1 MKLKYIELY
10 GFKSFADR
18 TKLLFNKD
26 ISAIVGPNGSGK
38 SNIADA
44 IRWVLGEQS
53 AKSLRGSNMQDVIFS
68 GTEDKKQMN
77 MAQVSIVLDNSDKS
91 LPIAFDEVNV
101 TRRVFR
107 TGESE
112 YLINKSPVRLK
123 DVKELFLDTGIGKD
137 GYSIIGQGRIDE
149 ILNGR
154 PEDRR
159 EIFDEAGGISKNKYK
174 KTEAERRLVKNEE
187 NIERLNSEIK
197 IKQQENDL
205 LEIQS
210 NNAKEGIK
218 LTSRLEILELNLLD
232 KAIKK
237 ASEDLINDKSRLE
250 YINFSIDE
258 ESNKLSNL
266 QELISPVQIEIS
278 QMENQIE
285 ILRNTRIEQDKRLQ
299 KIESDINLLN
309 EKSRFYNSDIERIS
323 NDIITKTNRKSQY
336 SSDLVKKNYELS
348 KLEESK
354 KQLTI
359 KQDELNNKLSELK
372 KSLLENRSKYLAI
385 SEKLEI
391 DKKNLSSLQ
400 VDKNTKDQL
409 DITNEKLKNS
419 YLDEIKL
426 LEIKIK
432 EIEEKNVE
440 FENKSLETDEKIS
453 SNTSKIEELLNDR
466 ENKLNTIK
474 EFEIKEQKN
483 KDNLLMIKSQRDIL
497 YRQYE
502 SYDGYYKSV
511 QNLLQNANRD
521 NNIKEKIV
529 GVLADLISIDDKYK
543 TALDVALGSALQNI
557 VIENE
562 NDGKFLIEY
571 IKRNRIGR
579 ITFLPI
585 SKINGY
591 KANVNHPKMIDTLN
605 NLVTFDKKIE
615 KIIDYFLAKT
625 ILVENMDDAIRV
637 SNETNGFRVI
647 TLEGE
652 VINSWGSMVGGSTFK
667 KEQNSLI
674 NRKKELDDLD
684 SKISNFEI
692 KLKESEKSIFKE
704 REILNDI
711 IYNLQKLD
719 DDNKNLL
726 NIKDNIRY
734 QNNEL
739 KIEKNFNEKRLSEYK
754 SLLENVEKELVAKDY
769 SNIEDLIQNIEKD
782 EAEYEKLSTILEDEN
797 KELNEYDKKLYSTN
811 SEIDIF
817 ERDKNLL
824 LNDIENLKSDIQDID
839 NGLEND
845 NKSLEIIKIE
855 LNNGEEKISKLIK
868 EKDTIESTLQSDEK
882 LEKYKEEL
890 ANKKANI
897 SKDFETIEN
906 LKNVLSDNEKEK
918 FRLELKIDNAQQKV
932 NDLRNDY
939 IETYSI
945 SSEELDFKLERLER
959 IDATRKEV
967 LQIKNRL
974 SEIGYFNFE
983 SIEKYN
989 IVSEE
994 LQFMKNQY
1002 NDLIESR
1009 DDIINMISN
1018 IEKEMKETF
1027 KEAFQKIQ
1035 IRFNEIFKVLFNGG
1049 EAEVKLDSSDILTA
1063 GIDIIARPPGKK
1075 LKSIAL
1081 LSGGEKAM
1089 TAVALLF
1096 AIFEINPAPFCIL
1109 DEIDAALDEANTK
1122 RYVNYLK
1129 SLTEKSQFI
1138 MITHRKASME
1148 MADIL
1153 YGVTMEERGISK
1165 VITLLL
1171 DDYN

>member
-112 YLINKSPVRLK
+112 YLINKSSVRLK

-174 KTEAERRLVKNEE
+174 KTEAERRLVKNQE
-187 NIERLNSEIK
+187 NIERLTSEIK
-197 IKQQENDL
+197 IKQQETDL

-218 LTSRLEILELNLLD
+218 LTSRLEVLELNLLD

-237 ASEDLINDKSRLE
+237 ASEDLINDKSRLD
-250 YINFSIDE
+250 YINSSIVED
-258 ESNKLSNL
+258 NIKLSNL
-266 QELISPVQIEIS
+266 QEIINPVQNEIS
-278 QMENQIE
+278 EMENQIE
-285 ILRNTRIEQDKRLQ
+285 ILRNTRIEQDKMLQ
-299 KIESDINLLN
+299 RIESEINLLN

-323 NDIITKTNRKSQY
+323 NDIITKNNRKSQY
-336 SSDLVKKNYELS
+336 SKDLIKKNEELS

-354 KQLTI
+354 EQLI
-359 KQDELNNKLSELK
+359 KKQDELNIKLTKLK
-372 KSLLENRSKYLAI
+372 KSLLENRTKYLAI
-385 SEKLEI
+385 SEKLDN
-391 DKKNLSSLQ
+391 DKKDLSNLK

-409 DITNEKLKNS
+409 DITNEKLKKS

-426 LEIKIK
+426 LEITIK
-432 EIEEKNVE
+432 EIDEKNIE
-440 FENKSLETDEKIS
+440 FEKKANETGEKIS
-453 SNTSKIEELLNDR
+453 FNTNKIEELLNSR
-466 ENKLNTIK
+466 EKKLNIIK
-474 EFEIKEQKN
+474 DLEIKEQKH

-497 YRQYE
+497 YRQYQ

-529 GVLADLISIDDKYK
+529 GVVADLISIDDKFK

-557 VIENE
+557 VIEDE
-562 NDGKFLIEY
+562 NDGKYLIEY

-585 SKINGY
+585 SKVKGY
-591 KANVNHPKMIDTLN
+591 KANVSHPKMIDTLN
-605 NLVTFDKKIE
+605 NLVKFDKKIE

-625 ILVENMDDAIRV
+625 ILVENMEDAIRV
-637 SNETNGFRVI
+637 SNETKGFRVI

-652 VINSWGSMVGGSTFK
+652 VINSWGSMVGGSVFK

-674 NRKKELDDLD
+674 NRKKELDNLD
-684 SKISNFEI
+684 SKLSELEI
-692 KLKESEKSIFKE
+692 RLQESEKSIFKV
-704 REILNDI
+704 RKILNDI

-734 QNNEL
+734 QTNEL
-739 KIEKNFNEKRLSEYK
+739 KIEKNFNENRLYEYK
-754 SLLENVEKELVAKDY
+754 SLLENVEKELIAKDY
-769 SNIEDLIQNIEKD
+769 SNIEELIQNIEKD
-782 EAEYEKLSTILEDEN
+782 EIEHENLSHIIEDEN
-797 KELNEYDKKLYSTN
+797 KALIVYDKKLYSTN

-817 ERDKNLL
+817 KRDKNIL
-824 LNDIENLKSDIQDID
+824 LNDIENLKSDIQDMD
-839 NGLEND
+839 NSLEND
-845 NKSLEIIKIE
+845 NKSLEIIKSE
-855 LNNGEEKISKLIK
+855 LNSCEEKISKLNGEK
-868 EKDTIESTLQSDEK
+868 ETLESSLQSDEQLK
-882 LEKYKEEL
+882 KYKEKL
-890 ANKKANI
+890 VNKKANI

-906 LKNVLSDNEKEK
+906 LKNVLSENEKEK

-945 SSEELDFKLERLER
+945 SSEKLDFKLEHLER
-959 IDATRKEV
+959 IEATRKEV

-989 IVSEE
+989 IVNEE

-1018 IEKEMKETF
+1018 IENEMKETF

>member
-174 KTEAERRLVKNEE
+174 KTEAERRLVKNQE
-187 NIERLNSEIK
+187 NIERLTSEIK
-197 IKQQENDL
+197 IKQQETDL

-218 LTSRLEILELNLLD
+218 LTSRLEVLELNLLD

-237 ASEDLINDKSRLE
+237 ASEDLINDKSRLD
-250 YINFSIDE
+250 YINSSIVED
-258 ESNKLSNL
+258 NIKLSNL
-266 QELISPVQIEIS
+266 QEIINPVQNEIS
-278 QMENQIE
+278 EMENQIE
-285 ILRNTRIEQDKRLQ
+285 ILRNTRIEQDKMLQ
-299 KIESDINLLN
+299 KIESEINLLN

-323 NDIITKTNRKSQY
+323 NDIITKNNRKSQY
-336 SSDLVKKNYELS
+336 SKDLIKKNEELS

-354 KQLTI
+354 EQLI
-359 KQDELNNKLSELK
+359 KKQDELNIKLTKLK
-372 KSLLENRSKYLAI
+372 KSLLENRTKYLAI
-385 SEKLEI
+385 SEKLDN
-391 DKKNLSSLQ
+391 DKKDLSNLK

-409 DITNEKLKNS
+409 DITNEKLKKS

-432 EIEEKNVE
+432 EIDEKNIE
-440 FENKSLETDEKIS
+440 FEKKAYETGEKIS
-453 SNTSKIEELLNDR
+453 FNTNKIEELLNSR
-466 ENKLNTIK
+466 EKKLNFIK
-474 EFEIKEQKN
+474 DLEIKKQKH

-497 YRQYE
+497 YRQYQ

-529 GVLADLISIDDKYK
+529 GVVADLISIDDKFK

-557 VIENE
+557 VIEDE
-562 NDGKFLIEY
+562 NDGKYLIEY

-585 SKINGY
+585 SKIKGY
-591 KANVNHPKMIDTLN
+591 KANVSHPKMIDTLN
-605 NLVTFDKKIE
+605 NLVKFDKKIE

-625 ILVENMDDAIRV
+625 ILVENMEDAIRV
-637 SNETNGFRVI
+637 SNETKGFRVI

-652 VINSWGSMVGGSTFK
+652 VINSWGSMVGGSVFK

-674 NRKKELDDLD
+674 NRKKELDNLD
-684 SKISNFEI
+684 SKLSELEI
-692 KLKESEKSIFKE
+692 RLQESEKSIFEVRK
-704 REILNDI
+704 ILNDI

-734 QNNEL
+734 QTNEL
-739 KIEKNFNEKRLSEYK
+739 KIEKNFNENRLYEYK
-754 SLLENVEKELVAKDY
+754 SLLENVEKELIAKDY
-769 SNIEDLIQNIEKD
+769 SNIEELIENIKKD
-782 EAEYEKLSTILEDEN
+782 EIEHENLSLIIEDEN
-797 KELNEYDKKLYSTN
+797 KALIEYDKKLYSTN

-817 ERDKNLL
+817 KRDKNIL
-824 LNDIENLKSDIQDID
+824 LNDIENLKSDIQDMD
-839 NGLEND
+839 NSLEND
-845 NKSLEIIKIE
+845 NKSLEIIKSE
-855 LNNGEEKISKLIK
+855 LNSCEEKISKLNEEK
-868 EKDTIESTLQSDEK
+868 ETLESSLQSDEQ
-882 LEKYKEEL
+882 LEKYKEKL
-890 ANKKANI
+890 VNKKANI

-906 LKNVLSDNEKEK
+906 LKNVLSENEKEK

-945 SSEELDFKLERLER
+945 SNEKLDLKLEHLER
-959 IDATRKEV
+959 TEATRKEV

-989 IVSEE
+989 IVNEE

-1018 IEKEMKETF
+1018 IENEMKETF

-1129 SLTEKSQFI
+1129 SLTDKSQFI

>member
-187 NIERLNSEIK
+187 NIEKLNSEIK

-250 YINFSIDE
+250 YINSSIDE

-359 KQDELNNKLSELK
+359 KQDELNTKLSELK

>member
-174 KTEAERRLVKNEE
+174 KTEAERRLVKNQE
-187 NIERLNSEIK
+187 NIERLTSEIK
-197 IKQQENDL
+197 IKQQETDL

-218 LTSRLEILELNLLD
+218 LTSRLEVLELNLLD

-237 ASEDLINDKSRLE
+237 ASEDLINDKSRLD
-250 YINFSIDE
+250 YINSSIVED
-258 ESNKLSNL
+258 NIKLSNL
-266 QELISPVQIEIS
+266 QEIINPVQNEIS
-278 QMENQIE
+278 EMENQIE
-285 ILRNTRIEQDKRLQ
+285 ILRNTRIEQDKMLQ
-299 KIESDINLLN
+299 RIESEINLLN

-323 NDIITKTNRKSQY
+323 NDIITKNNRKSQY
-336 SSDLVKKNYELS
+336 SKDLIKKNEELS

-354 KQLTI
+354 EQLI
-359 KQDELNNKLSELK
+359 KKQDELNIKLTKLK
-372 KSLLENRSKYLAI
+372 KSLLENRTKYLAI
-385 SEKLEI
+385 SEKLDN
-391 DKKNLSSLQ
+391 DKKDLSNLK

-409 DITNEKLKNS
+409 DITNEKLKKS

-432 EIEEKNVE
+432 EIDEKNIE
-440 FENKSLETDEKIS
+440 FEKKANETGEKIS
-453 SNTSKIEELLNDR
+453 FNTNKIEELLNSR
-466 ENKLNTIK
+466 EKKLNIIK
-474 EFEIKEQKN
+474 DLEIKKQKH

-497 YRQYE
+497 YRQYQ

-529 GVLADLISIDDKYK
+529 GVVADLISIDDKFK

-557 VIENE
+557 VIEDE
-562 NDGKFLIEY
+562 NDGKYLIEY

-585 SKINGY
+585 SKIKGY
-591 KANVNHPKMIDTLN
+591 KANVSHPKMIDTLN
-605 NLVTFDKKIE
+605 NLVKFDKKIE

-625 ILVENMDDAIRV
+625 ILVENMEDAIRV
-637 SNETNGFRVI
+637 SNETKGFRVI

-652 VINSWGSMVGGSTFK
+652 VINSWGSMVGGSVFK

-674 NRKKELDDLD
+674 NRKKELDNLD
-684 SKISNFEI
+684 SKLSELEI
-692 KLKESEKSIFKE
+692 RLQESEKSIFEVRK
-704 REILNDI
+704 ILNDI

-734 QNNEL
+734 QTNEL
-739 KIEKNFNEKRLSEYK
+739 KIEKNFNENRLYEYK
-754 SLLENVEKELVAKDY
+754 SLLENVEKELIAKDY
-769 SNIEDLIQNIEKD
+769 SNIEELIENIKKD
-782 EAEYEKLSTILEDEN
+782 EIEHENLSLIIEDEN
-797 KELNEYDKKLYSTN
+797 KALIEYDKKLYSTN

-817 ERDKNLL
+817 KRDKNIL
-824 LNDIENLKSDIQDID
+824 LNDIENLKSDIQDMD
-839 NGLEND
+839 NSLEND
-845 NKSLEIIKIE
+845 NKSLEIIKSE
-855 LNNGEEKISKLIK
+855 LNSCEEKISKLNEEK
-868 EKDTIESTLQSDEK
+868 ETLESSLQSDEQ
-882 LEKYKEEL
+882 LEKYKEKL
-890 ANKKANI
+890 VNKKANI

-906 LKNVLSDNEKEK
+906 LKNVLSENEKEK

-945 SSEELDFKLERLER
+945 SSEKLDFKLEHLER
-959 IDATRKEV
+959 IEATRKEV

-989 IVSEE
+989 IVNEE

-1018 IEKEMKETF
+1018 IENEMKETF

-1129 SLTEKSQFI
+1129 SLTDKSQFI

>member
-10 GFKSFADR
+10 GFKSFADK

-38 SNIADA
+38 SNISDA

-91 LPIAFDEVNV
+91 LPIAFNEVNV

-174 KTEAERRLVKNEE
+174 KTEAERKLVKNEE

-197 IKQQENDL
+197 VKQQESDL
-205 LEIQS
+205 LEVQS

-218 LTSRLEILELNLLD
+218 LTSKLEILELNLLD
-232 KAIKK
+232 KSIRK

-250 YINFSIDE
+250 YIDSMLSE
-258 ESNKLSNL
+258 ESEKLSKLQNL
-266 QELISPVQIEIS
+266 INPVQIEIS
-278 QMENQIE
+278 EMENKIE
-285 ILRNTRIEQDKRLQ
+285 NLRNTRIEQEKRLQ
-299 KIESDINLLN
+299 ILESDINLLN
-309 EKSRFYNSDIERIS
+309 EKSRFYNTDIERIS
-323 NDIITKTNRKSQY
+323 NDIIIKNKKQNQY
-336 SSDLVKKNYELS
+336 SDDLINKKE
-348 KLEESK
+348 KLENLEK
-354 KQLTI
+354 NKELLIVKQ
-359 KQDELNNKLSELK
+359 KELDNKISELK
-372 KSLLENRSKYLAI
+372 KEI
-385 SEKLEI
+385 SEKREKYSNLFENLEN
-391 DKKNLSSLQ
+391 DKKILSNLQ

-409 DITNEKLKNS
+409 DITNEKLKKS
-419 YLDEIKL
+419 YLDEINL

-432 EIEEKNVE
+432 EIKEKNTD
-440 FENKSLETDEKIS
+440 FENENIETNNKIS
-453 SNTSKIEELLNDR
+453 FNTNKIEEVLSNR
-466 ENKLNTIK
+466 ENILNNINNI
-474 EFEIKEQKN
+474 EIKQQKS
-483 KDNLLMIKSQRDIL
+483 KDNLLMLKSQRDIL
-497 YRQYE
+497 YRQYK

-521 NNIKEKIV
+521 NTVKEKII

-543 TALDVALGSALQNI
+543 TALDVALGSSLQNI

-585 SKINGY
+585 NKVNGY
-591 KANVNHPKMIDTLN
+591 KTNVSHPKMIDTLN
-605 NLVTFDKKIE
+605 NLVKFDKRIE
-615 KIIDYFLAKT
+615 KIIDYFLART
-625 ILVENMDDAIRV
+625 ILVENMDDAIKV

-652 VINSWGSMVGGSTFK
+652 VINSWGSMVGGSIFK

-674 NRKKELDDLD
+674 NRKKELEDINK
-684 SKISNFEI
+684 KISDFESTVQKFDASI
-692 KLKESEKSIFKE
+692 NKEKE
-704 REILNDI
+704 VLNDI
-711 IYNLQKLD
+711 IYKLQKLD
-719 DDNKNLL
+719 DDNKDLL

-734 QNNEL
+734 QINEL
-739 KIEKNFNEKRLSEYK
+739 NIEKTFNEKRLSEYK
-754 SLLENVEKELVAKDY
+754 SLLKNVEEELVVKDY
-769 SNIEDLIQNIEKD
+769 SNIDDLVQSIKND
-782 EAEYEKLSTILEDEN
+782 ELEYENLGTTIEEKN
-797 KELNEYDKKLYSTN
+797 KELTEYDKKLYSIN

-824 LNDIENLKSDIQDID
+824 LNDIENIKFDIQDI
-839 NGLEND
+839 NNNLEND
-845 NKSLEIIKIE
+845 KKSLDLIE
-855 LNNGEEKISKLIK
+855 SELKNGEEKSSKLISEK
-868 EKDTIESTLQSDEK
+868 ENIESSIESTDEI
-882 LEKYKEEL
+882 EKYKMEL
-890 ANKKANI
+890 SNKKANI

-906 LKNVLSDNEKEK
+906 LKNSISENEKEK
-918 FRLELKIDNAQQKV
+918 FKLEIKIDNAEQKV

-945 SSEELDFKLERLER
+945 SNEDLDIKLENIEKV
-959 IDATRKEV
+959 DATRKEV

-983 SIEKYN
+983 SIERFN

-1002 NDLIESR
+1002 NDLVESR
-1009 DDIINMISN
+1009 EDIVNMISN
-1018 IEKEMKETF
+1018 IEKEMKLTF

-1035 IRFNEIFKVLFNGG
+1035 IRFNEIFKILFNGG
-1049 EAEVKLDSSDILTA
+1049 EAELKLESGDILSA

-1096 AIFEINPAPFCIL
+1096 AIFETNPAPFCIL

-1129 SLTEKSQFI
+1129 SLTDKTQFI

-1148 MADIL
+1148 MADVL

-1171 DDYN
+1171 EEYN

>member
-250 YINFSIDE
+250 YINSSIDE

-359 KQDELNNKLSELK
+359 KQDELNTKLSELK

-868 EKDTIESTLQSDEK
+868 EKDTIESILQSDEK

-1027 KEAFQKIQ
+1027 KKAFQKIQ

>member
-250 YINFSIDE
+250 YINSSIDE

-336 SSDLVKKNYELS
+336 SSDLVKKNDELS

-359 KQDELNNKLSELK
+359 KQDELNTKLSELK

-511 QNLLQNANRD
+511 QNLLQNANRN

-591 KANVNHPKMIDTLN
+591 KAKVNHPKMIDTLN

-719 DDNKNLL
+719 DDNRNLL

-1027 KEAFQKIQ
+1027 KKAFQKIQ

>member
-250 YINFSIDE
+250 YINSSIDE

-359 KQDELNNKLSELK
+359 KQDELNTKLSELK

-1027 KEAFQKIQ
+1027 KKAFQKIQ